1 MSLPLTER
9 EMDIAGLIAEGL
21 SNRDIAK
28 RLYISEGTVKNHI
41 SSILSK
47 LDLKDRTQIAVFA
60 IRNHI

>member
-1 MSLPLTER
+1 
-9 EMDIAGLIAEGL
+9 MDIAGLIAEGL